1 MQNKVVIN
9 LSKDTPPETVAALYA
24 VLKAQNRKSN
34 KTLYLSNEDI
44 EKLNARYE
52 TLYKDVKN
60 STNLSTEQ
68 ISAECETL
76 LNKYYFEIEE
86 LSAYREAE
94 YKKRQ
99 AQIEAKNDEQIPWRK
114 CWLRRLLFLPVT
126 NRAQDIIEEEAAL
139 EADKLFTSEE
149 KKLDELA
156 SKLYGENKK
165 PLSKRRRKRV
175 LKKYLKYKRLLNL
188 NEEAA
193 IERFEAA
200 LDKARENA
208 PPFTEPTEPGKDV
221 APMENAEQAT
231 DPPEPPARKPRK
243 TKQQLGVDPL

>member
-1 MQNKVVIN
+1 MKP
-9 LSKDTPPETVAALYA
+9 K
-24 VLKAQNRKSN
+24 KRKN
-34 KTLYLSNEDI
+34 GYYLLTTD
-44 EKLNARYE
+44 
-52 TLYKDVKN
+52 
-60 STNLSTEQ
+60 
-68 ISAECETL
+68 
-76 LNKYYFEIEE
+76 IEE
-86 LSAYREAE
+86 LHQRYSKLYKQIQSDFENQETTKQQLDRSCEVLLGAYNLEVEQLNDLRYSE
-94 YKKRQ
+94 YATRKAR
-99 AQIEAKNDEQIPWRK
+99 ADAKDAEQIPWRR
-114 CWLRRLLFLPVT
+114 CCLWRLLGRPVT

-165 PLSKRRRKRV
+165 PLSKRRRKKA

-200 LDKARENA
+200 LDKASDNY

-231 DPPEPPARKPRK
+231 EPPEPPARKPRK
-243 TKQQLGVDPL
+243 TKQQLGVEPL

>member
-1 MQNKVVIN
+1 MK
-9 LSKDTPPETVAALYA
+9 
-24 VLKAQNRKSN
+24 RKN
-34 KTLYLSNEDI
+34 DYYLLTSD
-44 EKLNARYE
+44 
-52 TLYKDVKN
+52 
-60 STNLSTEQ
+60 
-68 ISAECETL
+68 
-76 LNKYYFEIEE
+76 IEE
-86 LSAYREAE
+86 LQDRYAKLYHRIQNDFLRNNATEQQLKRSCEVLLGAYNLEVEQLNDLRYAE
-94 YKKRQ
+94 YATRKAR
-99 AQIEAKNDEQIPWRK
+99 ADAKDDEQIPWRK

-165 PLSKRRRKRV
+165 PLSKRRRKKA

-193 IERFEAA
+193 VERFEAA
-200 LDKARENA
+200 LDKASDNA

-231 DPPEPPARKPRK
+231 EPPEPPARKPRK
-243 TKQQLGVDPL
+243 TKQQLGVEPL

>member
-1 MQNKVVIN
+1 MKHKIN
-9 LSKDTPPETVAALYA
+9 IQLSKDTPPETVFALS
-24 VLKAQNRKSN
+24 VLLKAQNRKGN

-60 STNLSTEQ
+60 SMHLSTEQ
-68 ISAECETL
+68 INAECETL

-86 LSAYREAE
+86 LSAYRKAE
-94 YKKRQ
+94 YKRRQ
-99 AQIEAKNDEQIPWRK
+99 ARAEAKNDEQIPWRK
-114 CWLRRLLFLPVT
+114 CWIRRLLFLPVT
-126 NRAQDIIEEEAAL
+126 NRAQDIIEEEAEL

-156 SKLYGENKK
+156 SKLYGENGKK
-165 PLSKRRRKRV
+165 LSKRRRKKA

-200 LDKARENA
+200 LDIASENV
-208 PPFTEPTEPGKDV
+208 PPFTEPTEPP
-221 APMENAEQAT
+221 AP
-231 DPPEPPARKPRK
+231 PVRKPRK
-243 TKQQLGVDPL
+243 AKQQLGVEPLLKNNI